1 MDTLVTGDRVADLV
15 RKHEPA
21 FVYIDAN
28 GIGTGVAPQ
37 AERNLRANPPM
48 NRKIRPGVI
57 IPVKTSESP
66 TEKVEIGEFTRLR
79 DQLWWKVREWLRTD
93 PGAMLPP
100 DDELIEELLVPT
112 YAIIN
117 GKIKVMGKDE
127 MKKQLGRSPDRADA
141 LGLTFAPDQR
151 SFKLG
156 FV

>member
-1 MDTLVTGDRVADLV
+1 MTAKAIRARQASVQMSARSLRLEVDSGEELEVRRFAVREGVSSIFQIDLTVVGKNPNVEFEPVVGHPARFTVRGTNRVVTFAEVAD
-15 RKHEPA
+15 
-21 FVYIDAN
+21 
-28 GIGTGVAPQ
+28 VAYH
-37 AERNLRANPPM
+37 
-48 NRKIRPGVI
+48 
-57 IPVKTSESP
+57 
-66 TEKVEIGEFTRLR
+66 
-79 DQLWWKVREWLRTD
+79 
-93 PGAMLPP
+93 GAMLPP